1 MKLEFVKAILL
12 WLLFFAI
19 QSPSFSQVG
28 SVIKKVGKSVAKES
42 IEKSTRTEVK
52 NIGKDAMEHAVVKQ
66 AVKKNIRE
74 QMINRMEKE
83 GIESFFEYGNKKVV
97 KKISHTRFSPA
108 KNRMNQSD
116 YKKYLNNSKTKKRNA
131 ISEISKKSNIGLYQ
145 NVKIIARKE
154 GDEAFKYLAN
164 KHPELYNLIRK
175 EMMGKGGPF
184 ENSYWNKFIC
194 EIGDKDELI
203 IRNARP
209 EAQNSAI
216 LIKGN
221 TIKAYSGCSQDAS
234 QQAPNLFLD
243 YLLPNKKYI
252 IDDGKY
258 VFDVDNLKRTTF
270 GKATYTKNLSMKT
283 DLDEVRRNYVQQFKQ
298 GRGTNT
304 DDAGHIFQRN
314 KGGINELI
322 NLVPMNN
329 TWQRNG
335 AWRTLET
342 QEEKIIETALAAN
355 KTVTSTRKL
364 LYEGNSLRPSKILV
378 ETFVDGQKRLSEI
391 LDCP

>member
-1 MKLEFVKAILL
+1 MNLL
-12 WLLFFAI
+12 
-19 QSPSFSQVG
+19 
-28 SVIKKVGKSVAKES
+28 
-42 IEKSTRTEVK
+42 
-52 NIGKDAMEHAVVKQ
+52 
-66 AVKKNIRE
+66 
-74 QMINRMEKE
+74 
-83 GIESFFEYGNKKVV
+83 
-97 KKISHTRFSPA
+97 
-108 KNRMNQSD
+108 
-116 YKKYLNNSKTKKRNA
+116 
-131 ISEISKKSNIGLYQ
+131 
-145 NVKIIARKE
+145 
-154 GDEAFKYLAN
+154 
-164 KHPELYNLIRK
+164 
-175 EMMGKGGPF
+175 
-184 ENSYWNKFIC
+184 
-194 EIGDKDELI
+194 

-329 TWQRNG
+329 TWQRSG
-335 AWRTLET
+335 GVWRDFEMR
-342 QEEKIIETALAAN
+342 EEKIIEEALASN

-364 LYEGNSLRPSKILV
+364 IYEDNSLRPSKIQV
-378 ETFVDGQKRLSEI
+378 ETFVEGKKILSEI
-391 LDCP
+391 LECP